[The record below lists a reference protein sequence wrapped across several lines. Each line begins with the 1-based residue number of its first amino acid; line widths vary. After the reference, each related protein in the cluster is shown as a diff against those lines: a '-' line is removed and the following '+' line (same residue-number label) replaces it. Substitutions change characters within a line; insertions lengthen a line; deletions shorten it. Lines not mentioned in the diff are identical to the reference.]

1 MSENQ
6 NNETLCDFIRETRSQ
21 ADELAKHLGDQHT
34 LVEQKKQLADRLDQ
48 IRMRME
54 IEQAKL
60 RGNSAALREAL
71 EKIDA
76 METPHNFQMERS
88 DIADAC
94 YDLTRAIKLAH
105 AALAIPRRNCD
116 VGTAAEQSRR
126 FCAFCRPRTEP
137 CDGCAC
143 LEASRNGRCEFV
155 WAQMQY
161 VEGEVTK

>member
-6 NNETLCDFIRETRSQ
+6 NNETLCDFISEIRSQ

-54 IEQAKL
+54 IEQAKS

-105 AALAIPRRNCD
+105 AALAAPPRNCD
-116 VGTAAEQSRR
+116 KIKTSWDVLKEWHEGLDTANDIVRLLDWLLAP
-126 FCAFCRPRTEP
+126 ATEKA
-137 CDGCAC
+137 G
-143 LEASRNGRCEFV
+143 
-155 WAQMQY
+155 
-161 VEGEVTK
+161 EGVN

>member
-6 NNETLCDFIRETRSQ
+6 NNETLCDFIREIRSQ
-21 ADELAKHLGDQHT
+21 ADEIAKHLGDQHT
-34 LVEQKKQLADRLDQ
+34 FVEQKKQLADRLDQ

-76 METPHNFQMERS
+76 METPHNFQIERS

-105 AALAIPRRNCD
+105 AALAAPQRNCD
-116 VGTAAEQSRR
+116 KYATAE
-126 FCAFCRPRTEP
+126 
-137 CDGCAC
+137 
-143 LEASRNGRCEFV
+143 EAWDAYDDWKDSFV
-155 WAQMQY
+155 SKGQTPPLNEWGWMFATNPQ
-161 VEGEVTK
+161 ECK

>member
-6 NNETLCDFIRETRSQ
+6 NNETLCDFIREIRSQ
-21 ADELAKHLGDQHT
+21 ADEIAKHLGDQHT
-34 LVEQKKQLADRLDQ
+34 FVEQKKQLADRLDQ

-76 METPHNFQMERS
+76 METPHNFQIERS

-105 AALAIPRRNCD
+105 AALAAPHRKCD
-116 VGTAAEQSRR
+116 KYATAE
-126 FCAFCRPRTEP
+126 
-137 CDGCAC
+137 
-143 LEASRNGRCEFV
+143 EAWDAYDDWKDSFV
-155 WAQMQY
+155 SKGQTPPLNEWGWMFATNPQ
-161 VEGEVTK
+161 ECK

>member
-21 ADELAKHLGDQHT
+21 ADELAIHLGDQHT

-60 RGNSAALREAL
+60 RGNSAALREAV
-71 EKIDA
+71 EAA
-76 METPHNFQMERS
+76 MSVLCRNK
-88 DIADAC
+88 ADAPYRAWC
-94 YDLTRAIKLAH
+94 EYDNAIEKCKS
-105 AALAIPRRNCD
+105 ALAAPQRNCD
-116 VGTAAEQSRR
+116 KYATAE
-126 FCAFCRPRTEP
+126 
-137 CDGCAC
+137 
-143 LEASRNGRCEFV
+143 
-155 WAQMQY
+155 